1 MCVCSYTCIGGP
13 FGYFIGFFYL
23 PLFSTLIPRSVRKK
37 VRSLRRLP
45 PDRDIK
51 FQKESPVFV
60 VRISSTSKPAT
71 QYSSSMGSSNHHP
84 LLGLWHLYTYSPNRL
99 WSSAGRTTSLPEH
112 ETNHKSAVT
121 GDLKQPHI
129 LHLGLKQT
137 YSHNITGVSLP
148 FWIFLLRK

>member
-1 MCVCSYTCIGGP
+1 MCSYTCIGGL

-37 VRSLRRLP
+37 VKSLRRLP
-45 PDRDIK
+45 SDRDIK

-99 WSSAGRTTSLPEH
+99 WSSKHKLSSAGRATPLPEH
-112 ETNHKSAVT
+112 KSNHS
-121 GDLKQPHI
+121 Q
-129 LHLGLKQT
+129 
-137 YSHNITGVSLP
+137 
-148 FWIFLLRK
+148 LLWEI